1 MKNIFLNTLF
11 FLVPFVGYNQTVVP
25 YTKPCPKIS
34 SDGKITMP
42 DGQTMTIENFSDT
55 DGTSRNTREGGV
67 FFIVR
72 HAEKDTAGG
81 SNADLNPV
89 GRGRA
94 EALRKILKK
103 VKINGVYSTDKPRT
117 RHTAEPIAKSKHRKV
132 ELYDAKKQPEL
143 LRGLVEKKGKF
154 LIVGHSN
161 TVHQL
166 VNILTG
172 KDDEKEFSESDYSR
186 LYIVSVKKIGEA
198 KVLMLRF

>member
-1 MKNIFLNTLF
+1 MKNIFLNILL

-25 YTKPCPKIS
+25 YAKPCPKIS

-42 DGQTMTIENFSDT
+42 DGQTMVIENFS
-55 DGTSRNTREGGV
+55 NTEGAV
-67 FFIVR
+67 FVIVR

-89 GRGRA
+89 GWGRA

-117 RHTAEPIAKSKHRKV
+117 RHTAEPTAKSKRRKV
-132 ELYDAKKQPEL
+132 ALYDAKKQPEL
-143 LRGLVEKKGKF
+143 LRGLVDKKGKY

-172 KDDEKEFSESDYSR
+172 KDDEKEFPESDYSR

>member
-1 MKNIFLNTLF
+1 MKKIFLNTLL

-42 DGQTMTIENFSDT
+42 DGQTLTIENFSDT
-55 DGTSRNTREGGV
+55 EGGV

-81 SNADLNPV
+81 SNADLNPI

-103 VKINGVYSTDKPRT
+103 VKINGVYSTDK
-117 RHTAEPIAKSKHRKV
+117 TAYTAH
-132 ELYDAKKQPEL
+132 
-143 LRGLVEKKGKF
+143 G
-154 LIVGHSN
+154 
-161 TVHQL
+161 
-166 VNILTG
+166 
-172 KDDEKEFSESDYSR
+172 
-186 LYIVSVKKIGEA
+186 
-198 KVLMLRF
+198 

>member
-1 MKNIFLNTLF
+1 MKKIFLNTLL

-42 DGQTMTIENFSDT
+42 DGQTLKIENYSDT
-55 DGTSRNTREGGV
+55 EGAV

-103 VKINGVYSTDKPRT
+103 VKINGIYSTDKPRT

-143 LRGLVEKKGKF
+143 LRGLVDKKGKF

>member
-1 MKNIFLNTLF
+1 MKNIFLNTLL
-11 FLVPFVGYNQTVVP
+11 FLVPFFGYNQTVVP

-42 DGQTMTIENFSDT
+42 DGQTMMIENFSDT
-55 DGTSRNTREGGV
+55 EGAV

-103 VKINGVYSTDKPRT
+103 VKINGVFSTDKPRT

-132 ELYDAKKQPEL
+132 ELYDAKKQAEL

>member
-1 MKNIFLNTLF
+1 MKKIFLNTLL

-42 DGQTMTIENFSDT
+42 DGKTLKIENYSDT
-55 DGTSRNTREGGV
+55 EGAI

-89 GRGRA
+89 GQGRV

-132 ELYDAKKQPEL
+132 ELYDAKKQAEL
-143 LRGLVEKKGKF
+143 LRGLVDKKGKF
-154 LIVGHSN
+154 LVVGHSN

-172 KDDEKEFSESDYSR
+172 KDDEKEFPESDYSR
-186 LYIVSVKKIGEA
+186 LYIVSVKKISEA